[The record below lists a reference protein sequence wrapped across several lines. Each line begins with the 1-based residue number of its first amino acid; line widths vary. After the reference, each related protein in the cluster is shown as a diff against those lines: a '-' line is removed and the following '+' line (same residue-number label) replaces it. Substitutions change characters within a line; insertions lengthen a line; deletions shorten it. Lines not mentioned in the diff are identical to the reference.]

1 LPTVKKPGILNP
13 PGCPFP
19 REEFGSIMPIIPG
32 SFMAI
37 SDTNWRAL
45 IDQRVAAS
53 DMPLF
58 PSPGG

>member
-1 LPTVKKPGILNP
+1 
-13 PGCPFP
+13 
-19 REEFGSIMPIIPG
+19 MPIIPG